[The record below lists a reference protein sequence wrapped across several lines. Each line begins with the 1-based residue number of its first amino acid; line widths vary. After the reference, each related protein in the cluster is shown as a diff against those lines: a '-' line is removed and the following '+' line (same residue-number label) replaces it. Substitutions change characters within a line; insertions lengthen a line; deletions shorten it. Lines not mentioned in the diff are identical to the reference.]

1 MCPAFSEAG
10 APFFM
15 DILLII
21 LVILASF
28 LCLQCIFYMWLVV
41 GIKRQ
46 KLDDQR
52 AQERSMYSPTD
63 LLTQDW
69 TGGD

>member
-1 MCPAFSEAG
+1 MCPASSEAG

-28 LCLQCIFYMWLVV
+28 LCLQCICYMWLVV

>member
-1 MCPAFSEAG
+1 
-10 APFFM
+10 M

-28 LCLQCIFYMWLVV
+28 LCLQCICYMWLVV